1 MGTVPPSSW
10 DGGWDAS
17 LKCIAVDASNGTT
30 TLTRNLTPGTD
41 TVTQQGSV
49 SCTFTDPANNFQE
62 TATCSLSIQFNN
74 LSESC
79 NLETNTLTVTGT
91 CPTAQAVKVGT
102 INCEGAGPGGSNPTF
117 CGYAGNDPSGNESDF
132 CKWTLGY
139 GAKSDSSVVALTSS
153 QCEQAFPGEGLDS
166 TPPLLGPKEIFKF
179 TQKYA
184 GKVCTGEFAGLGAQ
198 KERFCHS
205 DTWDEQPAFCDL
217 SRPQT
222 IGSSSVQGVLTADT
236 DYTSQPINRKCP
248 NNGVITL
255 RVSANGVDPG
265 TNDIAVEEINQ
276 KTITVNGFPII
287 PGSCNLKKDSL
298 QCKVQRCEGDVSIV
312 ENTDTLTMEA
322 FMNDGTPIVGD
333 VETKKV
339 SLADNTSIVP
349 LGDKEFNLLRHRRD
363 GAIQFLFAHTT
374 GRE

>member
-1 MGTVPPSSW
+1 MKKLFYRLSSSQSLTKLLSVLACVVLGSLFAKQAIAQDFFFGWEPFPPSSW

-49 SCTFTDPANNFQE
+49 SCRFTDPANNFQE

-79 NLETNTLTVTGT
+79 NLVTNTLTVTGT
-91 CPTAQAVKVGT
+91 CPTGQAVQVGT

-117 CGYAGNDPSGNESDF
+117 CGYAGSDPSGNESDF

-153 QCEQAFPGEGLDS
+153 QCEQAFPAVPDPNPQLALLEDRSLSLHRSTRGKCAQGNLQVSELRKKDS
-166 TPPLLGPKEIFKF
+166 VTPTRGPRNRH
-179 TQKYA
+179 
-184 GKVCTGEFAGLGAQ
+184 FATVRGC
-198 KERFCHS
+198 E
-205 DTWDEQPAFCDL
+205 P
-217 SRPQT
+217 

-236 DYTSQPINRKCP
+236 DYTPQTINRKCP

-255 RVSANGVDPG
+255 RVSANGVSTG

-276 KTITVNGFPII
+276 KTITVNGFPSYRA
-287 PGSCNLKKDSL
+287 P
-298 QCKVQRCEGDVSIV
+298 
-312 ENTDTLTMEA
+312 
-322 FMNDGTPIVGD
+322 
-333 VETKKV
+333 
-339 SLADNTSIVP
+339 
-349 LGDKEFNLLRHRRD
+349 
-363 GAIQFLFAHTT
+363 AI
-374 GRE
+374 